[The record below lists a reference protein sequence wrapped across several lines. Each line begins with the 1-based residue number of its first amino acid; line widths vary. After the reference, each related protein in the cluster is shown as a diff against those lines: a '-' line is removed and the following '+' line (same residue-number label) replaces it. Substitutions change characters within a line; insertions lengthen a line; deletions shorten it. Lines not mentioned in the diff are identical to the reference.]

1 MSKALT
7 LAEARANLDKAEA
20 DLENVVLEKAV
31 AESVPMGESPWE
43 ADAGP
48 VPVVYV
54 DGADKPSRRRR
65 MKLNRKRRYPTS
77 LGGEAE
83 AEGVLST
90 MDVFGLYPGGE
101 IGRMRI
107 DNFLKAGTILYGHD
121 ADRLPIGRATWL
133 EFTGDAWN
141 VGWKWAEN
149 AFAQD
154 VRAEWDAGM
163 LVAMS
168 VGLSV
173 RFDED
178 FEIDDVALRE
188 GSVVP
193 VGADEGAVVA
203 SIEGPARVLAE
214 LGAFEGEGLTLA
226 QTSRLIQKA
235 ASMRSLK
242 ASARPPQQEE
252 AQVADEKKSAE
263 QAAAAKVEELRGE
276 ITELRAENE
285 SLKKQLDAAL
295 ATVREAS
302 KPHGQP
308 SAKAAEA
315 AGPGADFR
323 AKLEAKMAEHYSD
336 IATPPDAS
344 DDQLMQAALD
354 SDLTGAELVEAFA
367 ADVGRRD
374 AAKAAFMR
382 GNTKSE
388 TAKAKWEQANGESR
402 GAESARQEMIA
413 RTLAAGRSPLTKEA

>member
-1 MSKALT
+1 MSQPLT
-7 LAEARANLDKAEA
+7 LDGFREGMDEPGA
-20 DLENVVLEKAV
+20 
-31 AESVPMGESPWE
+31 VPMGESPWE

-48 VPVVYV
+48 VPVHYV
-54 DGADKPSRRRR
+54 EAAEKPSRRRR

-203 SIEGPARVLAE
+203 SIEGPAQVLAE

-302 KPHGQP
+302 K
-308 SAKAAEA
+308 SD
-315 AGPGADFR
+315 GPGPEDPVFRGKQDYFR
-323 AKLEAKMAEHYSD
+323 AKLNAKMAEHYSD

-354 SDLTGAELVEAFA
+354 SDLSGAELVEAFT